1 MNPTMQAFAD
11 LVRDHPLIALHLTT
25 ALLALVAGSL
35 VMARPKGTF
44 SHRTLGWG
52 FVGLMTV
59 TALSSVFIRATNLP
73 NIGGFTPIHLLTVVT
88 AVALPMGLWRI
99 RHGQVQAHRRTMTRL
114 FVGACVV
121 AGLFTL
127 WPGRFLGNLL
137 WRQGLRLSI

>member
-1 MNPTMQAFAD
+1 MQTFTD
-11 LVRDHPLIALHLTT
+11 LVHTHPLIALHLTS
-25 ALLALVAGSL
+25 ALLALIAGSA

-44 SHRTLGWG
+44 SHRRIGWA
-52 FVGLMTV
+52 FVGLMAV
-59 TALSSVFIRATNLP
+59 TALSSAFIQATDLP
-73 NIGGFTPIHLLTVVT
+73 DVGGFTPIHLLTVVT
-88 AVALPMGLWRI
+88 AVALPLGIWRI

-137 WRQGLRLSI
+137 WKQGIGLTL